1 MLPGTHQILPAPEPQ
16 RQEAERVARTEAR
29 LGQLSPRPD
38 GCLSALSRTS
48 AHTAEGGQV
57 AQAGLTLNPTT
68 LLPEHHF
75 LFPSGSIRNI
85 VRPSLGVNGGD
96 GGGSLGLAC
105 ARIQGQAPPP
115 LLGTCR
121 CRLKGIRSCGSK
133 GLPVQSE
140 GDLGPMPHLPHSL
153 PGKPGYSSFSWLLQV
168 SCSGSCTGRL
178 TPPQ

>member
-1 MLPGTHQILPAPEPQ
+1 M
-16 RQEAERVARTEAR
+16 ARTEAR

-85 VRPSLGVNGGD
+85 VRPSLGVKGGD
-96 GGGSLGLAC
+96 GGGVWAWLVLGSKAK
-105 ARIQGQAPPP
+105 PPP
-115 LLGTCR
+115 L
-121 CRLKGIRSCGSK
+121 
-133 GLPVQSE
+133 
-140 GDLGPMPHLPHSL
+140 
-153 PGKPGYSSFSWLLQV
+153 
-168 SCSGSCTGRL
+168 
-178 TPPQ
+178 